1 MWFVVIG
8 KVDDGRGKR
17 RINSKYSTTEYGEF
31 LFVEGLR
38 HDEFVKYNSGQLI
51 ILKSN
56 GNNKVENSSQR
67 STGDI
72 FIWFSIIKCINYFLF
87 GFSLWRIRQS

>member
-1 MWFVVIG
+1 MKFVTIR

-51 ILKSN
+51 ILK
-56 GNNKVENSSQR
+56 K
-67 STGDI
+67 
-72 FIWFSIIKCINYFLF
+72 
-87 GFSLWRIRQS
+87 